1 MNPLAYGGSN
11 IGTARE
17 QLFYYDALVHGIR
30 RVIALQLQ
38 INVNSANTDIIVPL
52 NLLPGANFI
61 VRQINFNNA
70 SISLTTATIGVFTA
84 AAGGGTA
91 IMANAALSS
100 LTAPT
105 VNFDATVSAAAQA
118 LVLNQATLSNPNNLY
133 IRVGT
138 AQGAAATVDCYIW
151 ADVLP

>member
-1 MNPLAYGGSN
+1 
-11 IGTARE
+11 
-17 QLFYYDALVHGIR
+17 
-30 RVIALQLQ
+30 
-38 INVNSANTDIIVPL
+38 VNSANTDTIVPL

-61 VRQINFNNA
+61 IRQINFNNA
-70 SISLTTATIGVFTA
+70 SISLTTATIGVFTG
-84 AAGGGTA
+84 AGGTGTT

-100 LTAPT
+100 CTAPT
-105 VNFDATVSAAAQA
+105 VNFDATVVGQST
-118 LVLNQATLSNPNNLY
+118 VLNQATIPNPNNLY

>member
-17 QLFYYDALVHGIR
+17 QLFYSDALVHGVR
-30 RVIALQLQ
+30 RVIAVQLQ
-38 INVNSANTDIIVPL
+38 INVNSANTDTIVPL
-52 NLLPGANFI
+52 QLLPGTNFI

-70 SISLTTATIGVFTA
+70 STSLTTATIGVFTG
-84 AAGGGTA
+84 AGGTGTTV
-91 IMANAALSS
+91 MANAALSS
-100 LTAPT
+100 LTTAT
-105 VNFDATVSAAAQA
+105 TNFDATVAAGAQA
-118 LVLNQATLSNPNNLY
+118 LVLNQATLANPNNLY

-151 ADVLP
+151 ADILP